1 MNTKLRKPNNKKPSG
16 WKITLTVLL
25 SLILIAALFTGG
37 YILRSMFV
45 KPQPGGDK
53 DDETLYTGSETTA
66 AAETE
71 EDTPE
76 TNGDTAVG
84 FKRREDVY
92 NFLLIGK
99 DEVATNTDVMIIA
112 SFDCTTGKIS
122 MCQMPRDT
130 YAEYN
135 DKYGKLN
142 AAFASFL
149 SKAKREKAEDPT
161 KTALENLSDLFQKGL
176 NIRLDYYMLI
186 NLKGFRAVVDRIGG
200 VDMYVPNDMH
210 YNDPEQNLSINI
222 KKGQQTLMG
231 REAEGFVRYRWGY
244 IQADIARADAQ
255 KVFITAFIAKVK
267 SSISIPMIAGLASDI
282 LPNLITN
289 IKLEDCIYFAKQALK
304 VDMSNITM
312 LTMPG
317 DSYKNGLYYV
327 MHRADMLNIVNE
339 YLNVYDKPIP
349 SSYFDVDRI
358 FVKDDNSEI
367 IGYYNK
373 KETEIVT
380 HKADD
385 VDKDGIYIAL
395 DPNKRP

>member
-135 DKYGKLN
+135 DKYGKLH
-142 AAFASFL
+142 F
-149 SKAKREKAEDPT
+149 
-161 KTALENLSDLFQKGL
+161 
-176 NIRLDYYMLI
+176 
-186 NLKGFRAVVDRIGG
+186 
-200 VDMYVPNDMH
+200 
-210 YNDPEQNLSINI
+210 
-222 KKGQQTLMG
+222 
-231 REAEGFVRYRWGY
+231 
-244 IQADIARADAQ
+244 
-255 KVFITAFIAKVK
+255 
-267 SSISIPMIAGLASDI
+267 
-282 LPNLITN
+282 
-289 IKLEDCIYFAKQALK
+289 
-304 VDMSNITM
+304 
-312 LTMPG
+312 
-317 DSYKNGLYYV
+317 
-327 MHRADMLNIVNE
+327 
-339 YLNVYDKPIP
+339 
-349 SSYFDVDRI
+349 
-358 FVKDDNSEI
+358 
-367 IGYYNK
+367 
-373 KETEIVT
+373 
-380 HKADD
+380 
-385 VDKDGIYIAL
+385 
-395 DPNKRP
+395 